1 MKHIQ
6 LAISK
11 MVNSSSLL
19 LVLASVGTAL
29 AARNPLK
36 VRNEGA
42 PAGQIKNVGGIDI
55 YHSYPPGK
63 NAPTNAVI
71 YLSDIFGIP
80 LPQNKLL
87 ADSIAA
93 NNYLVL
99 MPDLFNG
106 DPVALGELEAGLN
119 LTGWQALHP
128 ASETERIINATLSY
142 MRKELKV
149 KKIGGVGYCFGG
161 KWVPRFLTANAG
173 IDAGFIAH
181 PSGLTEAEI
190 RAIKWPLSIAAGTL
204 DAAFNATA
212 KVRAETILNTN
223 NVTFQSN
230 LYSSAPHGFAVRANL
245 SVPHQAYAK
254 QAAFV
259 QAVTWFDAWL

>member
-1 MKHIQ
+1 
-6 LAISK
+6 

-42 PAGQIKNVGGIDI
+42 PAGQIKNVGGSRFPKTRDRHEFKTNKTPIVDI

-190 RAIKWPLSIAAGTL
+190 RAIKWPLSIAAGS
-204 DAAFNATA
+204 
-212 KVRAETILNTN
+212 E
-223 NVTFQSN
+223 
-230 LYSSAPHGFAVRANL
+230 
-245 SVPHQAYAK
+245 
-254 QAAFV
+254 
-259 QAVTWFDAWL
+259 